1 MEWVLGIAAG
11 LVFFGLIVSSALAN
25 LLIIICC
32 TAAAAGLV
40 AAASWRAEK
49 TKQKIF
55 SNYPTYKY

>member
-1 MEWVLGIAAG
+1 MEWVLGISAG
-11 LVFFGLIVSSALAN
+11 LVFFGLILSGALAN
-25 LLIIICC
+25 MLIIICC

-40 AAASWRAEK
+40 AAASWKAEK